1 MCVIAPQE
9 LGSTDL
15 TMTIN
20 FKLMILI
27 LALNLSGQV
36 HTGEIIGG
44 KKVALHGRPYMVLVE
59 THVQTGNQTGK
70 PSYCGGFILNAEFV
84 MTAAHCQPNHFRSH
98 TVWLG
103 FNKYSNR
110 NMSIPVEKSIPRK
123 DFNATD
129 CRNDMMLLKLSSK
142 VNFSQDVRPIA
153 LAGEDDDFLPKSCSV
168 SGWGSTNSNGKR
180 MSHVLMEANVTII
193 ASEKCPKENSYCSE
207 GETGPYTGD
216 SGGPLVCEDG
226 KAYGV
231 VSAGKESGQL
241 LRSYTKIPDYRSW
254 IDMIMKNPEN
264 ALILG

>member
-9 LGSTDL
+9 LDSTDL

-20 FKLMILI
+20 FKLVILI

-44 KKVALHGRPYMVLVE
+44 KPVALHGRPYMVLVE
-59 THVQTGNQTGK
+59 THMQIGK

-103 FNKYSNR
+103 FNNYGNR
-110 NMSIPVEKSIPRK
+110 KMSIPVEKPFPHN

-142 VNFSQDVRPIA
+142 VNFSQDARPIA
-153 LAGEDDDFLPKSCSV
+153 LAGEDNALLPTSCSV
-168 SGWGSTNSNGKR
+168 SGWGSTNSSDKR

-193 ASEKCPKENSYCSE
+193 ASEECPKENSYCSK
-207 GETGPYTGD
+207 GETGPYEGD

-231 VSAGKESGQL
+231 VSTGQESGQL

-254 IDMIMKNPEN
+254 IDKIMANPEN